1 MRMFNRKAWCSF
13 HFLFRL
19 SAAALSCAVS
29 SFVSAQIDS
38 AEALL
43 SPNLGTIVE
52 QQEIEALDLIASAES
67 PLPVGSGTAFQ
78 GREIYANQCA
88 ACHGADGKGGAAN
101 QPLVGGNIQSADR
114 PLRTVG
120 SFWPHATTLFDFV
133 RRAMPANAPKSLSD
147 TEVYQVVAYVLYMNG
162 LIDQYKIIDAD
173 SLAGIKM
180 PNSDGFI
187 DMSAQ

>member
-1 MRMFNRKAWCSF
+1 MAPMAKVAR
-13 HFLFRL
+13 
-19 SAAALSCAVS
+19 
-29 SFVSAQIDS
+29 
-38 AEALL
+38 
-43 SPNLGTIVE
+43 P
-52 QQEIEALDLIASAES
+52 
-67 PLPVGSGTAFQ
+67 
-78 GREIYANQCA
+78 
-88 ACHGADGKGGAAN
+88 N